1 MTNEAGHDG
10 AANTE
15 DVDSDGAADVAA
27 AAAALMLLMLMMMMI
42 IIIMC
47 LFCKHE
53 YDHD

>member
-15 DVDSDGAADVAA
+15 DVDSDGAADA
-27 AAAALMLLMLMMMMI
+27 AAAALMLLMLMMMMM